1 MLNEKEAL
9 LLIEEMINS
18 TKQEVKDN
26 GFYYILWGWL
36 VFIAAITDY
45 VLLVFMDNNQHA
57 LVWAILMP
65 LGGLVSV
72 IKGRKDAKKQ
82 RVKTYIDEAIK
93 YLSIAFSIS
102 LFIICFIMPM
112 TNNSW
117 RVFYPTLM
125 VIYAFAVFIFGGL
138 LRYKPLIYGAFMN
151 WALAIV
157 GYFVTYDWQLLLL
170 ALAVLCSFVIPGHL
184 LNRRFHQHV

>member
-1 MLNEKEAL
+1 MMNEKEAL

-45 VLLVFMDNNQHA
+45 VLLVFMDNKQHA

>member
-1 MLNEKEAL
+1 MNEKEAL

-45 VLLVFMDNNQHA
+45 VLLVFMDNKQHA
-57 LVWAILMP
+57 MVWAILMP

-93 YLSIAFSIS
+93 YLTIAFSIS

-112 TNNSW
+112 TNDNW
-117 RVFYPTLM
+117 RAFYPTLM

-138 LRYKPLIYGAFMN
+138 LRYKPLIYGAFIN
-151 WALAIV
+151 WALAIA